1 MRRFGARS
9 IGALAAVI
17 LLAGACGTENGDG
30 DAGNEATGGGTGTT
44 PAGGYYGGTPI
55 GETGTTGSTGATGET
70 GAGAGAG
77 ATVALNNYLFQPAD
91 LEVASG
97 ADLEVENAN
106 SRTPHTFTVVGEDV
120 DVELAPL
127 TSETTTIDLPP
138 GTYDVICRFH
148 QELGMTGTMTVT

>member
-1 MRRFGARS
+1 MRKLGARS
-9 IGALAAVI
+9 VGALAAVI
-17 LLAGACGTENGDG
+17 LLAGACGTENGEG
-30 DAGNEATGGGTGTT
+30 DSGNEATGTT
-44 PAGGYYGGTPI
+44 PAGGVYGGTPT

-70 GAGAGAG
+70 GTAAG
-77 ATVALNNYLFQPAD
+77 ATVSLNNYLFQPAD

-97 ADLEVENAN
+97 TDLEVENAN

-127 TSETTTIDLPP
+127 TTETTTIDLPP

-148 QELGMTGTMTVT
+148 EELGMTGTMTVT

>member
-1 MRRFGARS
+1 MRRVGART
-9 IGALAAVI
+9 IGALGVVI
-17 LLAGACGTENGDG
+17 LLAGACGNGEG

-44 PAGGYYGGTPI
+44 PAGGIYGGTPT
-55 GETGTTGSTGATGET
+55 GETGTTGGTGATGESET
-70 GAGAGAG
+70 GTG
-77 ATVALNNYLFQPAD
+77 ATVALNNYLFQPSE

-97 ADLEVENAN
+97 TDLEVENAN

-148 QELGMTGTMTVT
+148 EELGMTGTLTVT

>member
-1 MRRFGARS
+1 M
-9 IGALAAVI
+9 
-17 LLAGACGTENGDG
+17 
-30 DAGNEATGGGTGTT
+30 
-44 PAGGYYGGTPI
+44 
-55 GETGTTGSTGATGET
+55 
-70 GAGAGAG
+70 
-77 ATVALNNYLFQPAD
+77 
-91 LEVASG
+91 ASG